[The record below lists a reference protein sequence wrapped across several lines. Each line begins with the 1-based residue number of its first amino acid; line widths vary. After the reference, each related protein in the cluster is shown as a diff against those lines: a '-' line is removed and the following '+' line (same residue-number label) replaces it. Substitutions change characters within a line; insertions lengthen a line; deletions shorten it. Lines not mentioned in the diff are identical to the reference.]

1 MMVMMMTTTT
11 MMVMMMMIDDMGDD
25 ADDDD
30 GYIGSDVDDV
40 IDNYDVDAINIFV
53 ITIMMMVHQRLCW

>member
-11 MMVMMMMIDDMGDD
+11 MMVMMMMIDDDD
-25 ADDDD
+25 DDDDD

>member
-11 MMVMMMMIDDMGDD
+11 MMVMMMMIDDDD
-25 ADDDD
+25 DDDDD

-53 ITIMMMVHQRLCW
+53 ITMMMMIHQRLCW

>member
-1 MMVMMMTTTT
+1 
-11 MMVMMMMIDDMGDD
+11 MVMMMMIDDMGDD

>member
-1 MMVMMMTTTT
+1 MVMMMTTTT
-11 MMVMMMMIDDMGDD
+11 MMVMMMMIDDDD
-25 ADDDD
+25 DDDDD